1 MQHAAARIARGLI
14 LFLAL
19 TSILCTCV
27 PRPHVAGYQLDTE
40 LPQGLPDQAPIYR
53 VVQSPT
59 PAAEWARHVAA
70 VLGFE
75 GEPAAYSEAA
85 AQPEWAWAGPLHSGE
100 YVTVYGNIAF
110 ASTPLDGDT
119 DAGPMETAEEAVAAA
134 RAWLTA
140 RDLLPVDCAD
150 ETQAWAYQTGP
161 AESALTRYGWNVC
174 FRRRLDG
181 LPVGSCSFPGSSC
194 VFLRLDTQGY
204 ITQLSY
210 RRREVEIDSQVPTK
224 TAEDAWRELQ
234 RRGPSFFH
242 FEGPTVPEYGILTIT
257 EVSLGYFEGPV
268 GTEKVQKRF
277 KPHYI
282 FVGKAEIPNGGGE
295 VRAAAYVPA
304 WK

>member
-1 MQHAAARIARGLI
+1 MAL
-14 LFLAL
+14 LLAMVFTL
-19 TSILCTCV
+19 GACA
-27 PRPHVAGYQLDTE
+27 PRPHVAGYQLDTK

-53 VVQSPT
+53 VVEPPT
-59 PAAEWARHVAA
+59 PADEWARQVAA
-70 VLGFE
+70 ALGFE
-75 GEPAAYSEAA
+75 GEPVAYSESAA
-85 AQPEWAWAGPLHSGE
+85 EPQWTWGQAYSSEAL
-100 YVTVYGNIAF
+100 TVYGNIAYQC
-110 ASTPLDGDT
+110 SSPPDGDT
-119 DAGPMETAEEAVAAA
+119 GAGTLETAEEAMAAA

-140 RDLLPVDCAD
+140 RDLLPADCVDEA
-150 ETQAWAYQTGP
+150 QAWAYQTGP

-174 FRRRLDG
+174 FRRRLDS

-194 VFLRLDTQGY
+194 VFLRLDTRGY